1 MKNNNKG
8 FTLVELIVVIA
19 LMISLLVI
27 AIVSYVN
34 ISNQKKE
41 EAWDNTKQE
50 AEVAGQQ
57 YFETNG
63 YMLETLIDGENAEDG
78 SKVLISIGALV
89 KEGYLNRVVNPV
101 TGNLVNDCDYIEV
114 TKKNGAYNYNYVE
127 NDDDTVCETESFIK
141 TEVPGGP
148 SLDAE
153 ITSGNVGENNYFVSE
168 VNMRAMAGTNNN
180 GAINSFSYCTYDGV
194 KGDYVNCD
202 KKSLSVTSN
211 NKYDVT
217 NEAGNNGNDA
227 IDGSSLHTYFEVT
240 NVVGKKAIAI
250 VDYKK
255 DTVKPSCSKQTG
267 ASTTWTNKTRYV
279 VQYCSDDTSGCT
291 KNETKLTYNSDKKTD
306 KVTISDNAGNESTC
320 NVNVYVDKTKP
331 SCSVAFSGTEGE
343 NGWYVKKNVSVSLT
357 KSYALK
363 NGVSS
368 GLSGY
373 DLTTSSKASYN
384 KKTSGTQSS
393 NTTGTKWYGYVR
405 DNAGNV
411 NNCNKTVKL
420 EKSVSLA
427 FDVATT
433 NNTVSNKN
441 NSKIFNT
448 NYSGII
454 KYGSGSSGNCHRK
467 VSSGYIGCGDNVTKT
482 ETYYYGRSCEDVGD
496 YKRTFKV
503 TKAGGT
509 STVTYEDDKASDTHL
524 KHLESGETNGSYTRK
539 AKPNSIFDSY
549 YTTSDINNKGSRVNF
564 TKHSF
569 QYVSEAGNKSNTIIL
584 YTEYSVDCGY

>member
-1 MKNNNKG
+1 MKNNKG

-89 KEGYLNRVVNPV
+89 EEGYLTRVVNPV
-101 TGNLVNDCDYIEV
+101 TGNLVNECDYIEV
-114 TKKNGAYNYNYVE
+114 TKENGAYNYTYVE
-127 NDDDTVCETESFIK
+127 NTDDTVCKTESFIK

-148 SLDAE
+148 SISANK
-153 ITSGNVGENNYFVSE
+153 SGTEGENEYYISE
-168 VNMRAMAGTNNN
+168 VNMEAKAKTNNN
-180 GAINSFSYCTYDGV
+180 GAISSFSYCTYNGDE
-194 KGDYVNCD
+194 GDYVNCD
-202 KKSLSVTSN
+202 KKSLPVESDNVYN
-211 NKYDVT
+211 VT
-217 NEAGNNGNDA
+217 NEAGNDGNKA
-227 IDGSSLHTYFEVT
+227 IDGSNLHTYFEVT
-240 NVVGKKAIAI
+240 NVVGKSAKVI
-250 VDYKK
+250 VSYKK
-255 DTVKPSCSKQTG
+255 DTVKPSCSKQEG
-267 ASTTWTNKTRYV
+267 VSTTWTNKTRNV

-291 KNETKLTYNSDKKTD
+291 KDKTELTYSTDKKTD
-306 KVTISDNAGNESTC
+306 TVTISDNAGNKSTC
-320 NVNVYVDKTKP
+320 NVNVYVDKTAP
-331 SCSVAFSGTEGE
+331 TCSVAFSGTEGK
-343 NGWYVKKNVSVSLT
+343 NGWYVKSNVSVSLT
-357 KSYALK
+357 KSDAKK

-368 GLSGY
+368 GIAGY

-384 KKTSGTQSS
+384 NKASGTQSS
-393 NTTGTKWYGYVR
+393 ETTGTKWYGYVK
-405 DNAGNV
+405 DNAGNTSK
-411 NNCNKTVKL
+411 CNSNVKL
-420 EKSVSLA
+420 EKSVTLA
-427 FDVATT
+427 FDVETT
-433 NNTVSNKN
+433 NKTVSNKN
-441 NSKIFNT
+441 NKAIFNT
-448 NYSGII
+448 KYSGII
-454 KYGSGSSGNCHRK
+454 KYGSGSSGNCHRGI
-467 VSSGYIGCGDNVTKT
+467 SGAKYIGCGDNVTST

-509 STVTYEDDKASDTHL
+509 STVTYEDDKASDTYL
-524 KHLESGETNGSYTRK
+524 KHLGSRDANGSYSRK
-539 AKPNSIFDSY
+539 ASPNSIFDSY
-549 YTTSDINNKGSRVNF
+549 YTTSDLNNNGSRVNF

-584 YTEYSVDCGY
+584 YTEYSVNCGY